1 MPKKKPKLDH
11 SVNQTDMVILPREI
25 LCVIFSYLD
34 GKSRLSASETCKFWF
49 ELIRNNSNL
58 SSHIYLKC
66 GGLKWLQTK
75 IERSEWIWKRWPVLK
90 VLELG
95 SLFNEEYPKS
105 IQEASDLV
113 KSINFKDSSTLQK
126 VIFSANFDFENFFP
140 IVRSNMKMATVE
152 QVIFN
157 PKDFNESLEIEHV
170 SVLHIIMNS
179 KSNMPSMNPSKLL
192 RFNQNMFEY
201 LTDSMTLVGHPV
213 QTLKLTLKCGT
224 MLFYLSNIWDFVTD
238 LYVKELTGDLLK
250 NGGVNMLSWFQQ
262 LKRLRKCRVNV
273 TLWSIEEWQYFEIQ
287 GPIIV
292 NEKFQDMTEV
302 NFSFHNCFD
311 PVRPQGSD
319 LMAPD
324 ISFEVL
330 EVTKMPFEKSVSQLT
345 QIEYV

>member
-1 MPKKKPKLDH
+1 MPRKKPKLDQP
-11 SVNQTDMVILPREI
+11 VNQTDVVILPREI
-25 LCVIFSYLD
+25 LCIVFSYLD

-49 ELIRNNSNL
+49 ELIRNNSNF
-58 SSHIYLKC
+58 SSHIFLKY
-66 GGLKWLQTK
+66 GGLKGLQTK

-95 SLFNEEYPKS
+95 SKEYCKS

-126 VIFSANFDFENFFP
+126 VIFSANFDFEDFFP
-140 IVRSNMKMATVE
+140 NVRSKLEMAIVE
-152 QVIFN
+152 QVTFN
-157 PKDFNESLEIEHV
+157 PKDFNKLFEIEHV
-170 SVLHIIMNS
+170 SVLHIATDS
-179 KSNMPSMNPSKLL
+179 KANMLSMNPSSLII
-192 RFNQNMFEY
+192 FNQNMFEY
-201 LTDSMTLVGHPV
+201 LNDSI
-213 QTLKLTLKCGT
+213 QTVKLTLKCGT
-224 MLFYLSNIWDFVTD
+224 MLFCLSSVWDYVTD
-238 LYVKELTGDLLK
+238 LYVKELNGDLLK
-250 NGGVNMLSWFQQ
+250 NGGVNIILWFQK
-262 LKRLRKCRVNV
+262 LKRLRKCGVNV

-292 NEKFQDMTEV
+292 NEKFQDTTEV

-324 ISFEVL
+324 IPIEVL

-345 QIEYV
+345 VTEYV